1 MTFDGLL
8 AQHERCGDLAVT
20 LGERHQTQD
29 FYLAPG
35 QTAKGAPGEA
45 TCSIRGRRRLIAGE
59 GIGDCLVQCQ
69 RAPLTPGD
77 IGGSLAETPCGNL
90 QPPVESLTVRWK
102 RDGPDRLSQSARGF
116 SQADGAPGL
125 GHRQRPGETFD
136 AVRGRQVVPGLAGQ
150 TKALGKRCAG
160 APGVA
165 LG

>member
-8 AQHERCGDLAVT
+8 AQHDRRGDLAVT

-45 TCSIRGRRRLIAGE
+45 TCRIRTRGRLIAGE
-59 GIGDCLVQCQ
+59 REGDGLVQCQ
-69 RAPLTPGD
+69 RAPLSLSD
-77 IGGSLAETPCGNL
+77 RGGSLAETPRGNL
-90 QPPVESLTVRWK
+90 EPSVESLTARWK
-102 RDGPDRLSQSARGF
+102 RDGPDRLAQSARGF
-116 SQADGAPGL
+116 SQADGAPGS

>member
-35 QTAKGAPGEA
+35 QIAKGAPGEA

-59 GIGDCLVQCQ
+59 RIGDGPVQRQ
-69 RAPLTPGD
+69 RAPLTPGGF
-77 IGGSLAETPCGNL
+77 GGSLAETPCGNL

-116 SQADGAPGL
+116 SQAEQPMALEGYSSTSRSKAASRAWECL
-125 GHRQRPGETFD
+125 RIVRRRRRQSF
-136 AVRGRQVVPGLAGQ
+136 
-150 TKALGKRCAG
+150 
-160 APGVA
+160 
-165 LG
+165 